1 MNFPNHKCIKAAIE
15 ALNSLPK
22 KPITTKVSIKFLFLI
37 LTLNNF
43 TFNVIYY
50 FQKAGC
56 VMGTTWVPNYANNF
70 IRKKLHISMASNIFK
85 FLSSIYLILNS
96 V

>member
-1 MNFPNHKCIKAAIE
+1 MNFPNHKCIKAAID

-22 KPITTKVSIKFLFLI
+22 KPITTKVSIKFIFLI

-50 FQKAGC
+50 FQKAGRA
-56 VMGTTWVPNYANNF
+56 MGTTWAPNYANNF
-70 IRKKLHISMASNIFK
+70 IRKKLHISMSSNIFK
-85 FLSSIYLILNS
+85 FL
-96 V
+96 